1 MTPQPLPDFLA
12 DLSFSLGGNTLR
24 AFTLKDPK
32 VLHFGL
38 DTASTYSNV
47 GFSMHVD
54 GH

>member
-47 GFSMHVD
+47 GLSMHVD